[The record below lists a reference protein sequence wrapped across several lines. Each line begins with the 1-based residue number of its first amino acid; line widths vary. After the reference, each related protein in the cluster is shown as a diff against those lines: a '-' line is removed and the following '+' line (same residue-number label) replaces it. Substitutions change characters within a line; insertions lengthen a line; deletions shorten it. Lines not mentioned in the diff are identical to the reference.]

1 MKYLHKISLL
11 LSIFAVGLFA
21 SCDTDNEGAIYE
33 PATPGAKF
41 QVEEAEVVLLPSDA
55 GTSTFLF
62 RNNTETDLTVSLN
75 SALYL
80 GTDKDG
86 NEVLDAL
93 PEGISVPSSVTF
105 AKGEGKVAVPINVGD
120 VTLGATYTVKIA
132 LANESDATEIAPVN
146 STLVS
151 ITKDYVWKAAGTLH
165 IASEWM
171 GDEWDDVLQV
181 AEGTETLYRAYQV
194 YIKGY
199 SLKFWIKGDKAIVE
213 PHACD
218 YSSTYG
224 AIWAEGE
231 GTFKDNTATM
241 TIEFYVPGVGS
252 FGEYVETI
260 TIP

>member
-21 SCDTDNEGAIYE
+21 SCDTENEGAIYE
-33 PATPGAKF
+33 PANPGVKF
-41 QVEEAEVVLLPSDA
+41 QVEEAEVVLLPNDA

-62 RNNTETDLTVSLN
+62 RNSTDTDLTVSLT
-75 SALYL
+75 SGLYL
-80 GTDKDG
+80 GTDDNG
-86 NEVLDAL
+86 NDIIEAL

-105 AKGEGKVAVPINVGD
+105 PKGEGKVQIPITVGD
-120 VTLGATYTVKIA
+120 VTLGVANVVKIA
-132 LANESDATEIAPVN
+132 LANESVAVEIAPVN

-151 ITKDYVWKAAGTLH
+151 ITKDYVWKSAGTLH

-171 GDEWDDVLQV
+171 EDEWDDILQV

-218 YSSTYG
+218 YSSSYG
-224 AIWAEGE
+224 AIWAEGS
-231 GTFKDNTATM
+231 GTFKDGVADM
-241 TIEFYVPGVGS
+241 MIEFYVPGVGS
-252 FGEYVETI
+252 WGEFNEII
-260 TIP
+260 TLP